1 MMYTFVKDNTFTES
15 LWLYGTKSDLM
26 KWYNDDKA
34 KHFYAY
40 SGFRVV
46 VHHYDNTIPCFLQIK
61 NNFDKGTVTYN
72 FYDLERGMEKAFK
85 YNLFSSFRSSAR
97 FEKQDVICLAR
108 DVEWYLVMKDSNLVN
123 PMKERVNNDYMF
135 RTLVIKPLLDK
146 AIAVGVESYI
156 ARWFD

>member
-1 MMYTFVKDNTFTES
+1 MMYTFIKEKQFVDSF
-15 LWLYGTKSDLM
+15 WAYGTKSELM
-26 KWYNDDKA
+26 YIFNRDKA
-34 KHFYAY
+34 KNFYSHKCY
-40 SGFRVV
+40 

-61 NNFDKGTVTYN
+61 TNFDKGTVTYN

-85 YNLFSSFRSSAR
+85 YNLFKSFRSSAR
-97 FEKQDVICLAR
+97 FEKQDVISLAR